1 MSEAT
6 LEYIRN
12 YYRVPAYRGRRVRYT
27 GGAVPRVREG
37 TIVGGASGNAYL
49 LIRLDGERHARPY
62 HPTYE
67 LEYLAPAGEAG
78 E

>member
-1 MSEAT
+1 MSETT

-37 TIVGGASGNAYL
+37 TIVGGTSGNAYL
-49 LIRLDGERHARPY
+49 LIRPKS
-62 HPTYE
+62 
-67 LEYLAPAGEAG
+67 
-78 E
+78 